1 MRRLSALLI
10 FLSLIAPSLADS
22 LSDKIGP
29 ILEKHCISC
38 HGPKKQKGG
47 ITLHDIDSLDSAFKK
62 YLLLENVI
70 AQVEH
75 EEMPPDDEDVL
86 PSDAERE
93 TLIKALSKV
102 VGRVKS
108 GDVPQRAGRVTLR
121 RLNRNEYHY
130 TVRDL
135 FGVTFNPSK
144 DFPVDGAGGEGFDN
158 MADALFSTPTLLE
171 KYLAAAKKVIAAVYA
186 DPDLKKKVIFSTPE
200 SPKDT
205 KAAAEIVLTYHA
217 TLAYRRRVSAED
229 LAPLLTA
236 FARGQQAGKNFEQ
249 SLRPPLTALLIN
261 PRFLFRAEHDE
272 PGKDEWPLNDFEI
285 ATRLSYF
292 LWSSVPD
299 SELFKLA
306 DEGKLREPKILHAQ
320 TLRMIASPKF
330 TALARH
336 FAGRWLEFEKMIE
349 HANPD
354 PKRFPTFTPELR
366 RSMYYESIEFFSHLI
381 RQNRPL
387 TELIDSDYTFANA
400 TLARHYGLKESVT
413 GSKLRKVPLHN
424 KNRGGVLGMGS
435 TLTSTSL
442 PLRTSPVHRGVWILD
457 TMLGDP
463 APPPPPDAG
472 ELPADDTK
480 ANGLTFRQQL
490 DLHRKDTKCANCHAR
505 IDPLGFGLENFDAIG
520 RWRTKDALGKPI
532 DSSALLPGDI
542 YFSNPH
548 ELKTLLMASK
558 DKFAAN
564 MTRKLISYATGR
576 SLEYY
581 DDVIVNKIV
590 TELSKKNYSSQELI
604 LQIINSRPFLNR
616 SKTR

>member
-1 MRRLSALLI
+1 
-10 FLSLIAPSLADS
+10 
-22 LSDKIGP
+22 
-29 ILEKHCISC
+29 
-38 HGPKKQKGG
+38 
-47 ITLHDIDSLDSAFKK
+47 
-62 YLLLENVI
+62 
-70 AQVEH
+70 
-75 EEMPPDDEDVL
+75 
-86 PSDAERE
+86 
-93 TLIKALSKV
+93 
-102 VGRVKS
+102 
-108 GDVPQRAGRVTLR
+108 
-121 RLNRNEYHY
+121 
-130 TVRDL
+130 
-135 FGVTFNPSK
+135 
-144 DFPVDGAGGEGFDN
+144 
-158 MADALFSTPTLLE
+158 
-171 KYLAAAKKVIAAVYA
+171 
-186 DPDLKKKVIFSTPE
+186 
-200 SPKDT
+200 
-205 KAAAEIVLTYHA
+205 
-217 TLAYRRRVSAED
+217 
-229 LAPLLTA
+229 
-236 FARGQQAGKNFEQ
+236 
-249 SLRPPLTALLIN
+249 
-261 PRFLFRAEHDE
+261 
-272 PGKDEWPLNDFEI
+272 
-285 ATRLSYF
+285 
-292 LWSSVPD
+292 
-299 SELFKLA
+299 
-306 DEGKLREPKILHAQ
+306 
-320 TLRMIASPKF
+320 
-330 TALARH
+330 
-336 FAGRWLEFEKMIE
+336 MIE

-490 DLHRKDTKCANCHAR
+490 DLHRKDTKGANCHAR

>member
-1 MRRLSALLI
+1 MRSFFITGLIALLI
-10 FLSLIAPSLADS
+10 SPLVADDF
-22 LSDKIGP
+22 SDQIKP

-47 ITLHDIDSLDSAFKK
+47 ITLHDIDSLDAGFKK
-62 YLLLENVI
+62 FRLLENVI
-70 AQVEH
+70 DQVEH

-86 PSDAERE
+86 PTDAERE

-102 VGRVKS
+102 VDRVKS
-108 GDVPQRAGRVTLR
+108 GNIPQRAGRVTLR

-171 KYLAAAKKVIAAVYA
+171 KYLAAAKKVVTAVYA
-186 DPDLKKKVIFSTPE
+186 NPTLKSKVIFATPE
-200 SPKDT
+200 SPNDA
-205 KAAAEIVLTYHA
+205 KAAAGKVLTYHA
-217 TLAYRRRVSAED
+217 TLAYRRRVSKDD
-229 LAPLLTA
+229 LAPLLNA
-236 FARGQQAGKNFEQ
+236 FAKGQQAGRNFEQ
-249 SLRPPLTALLIN
+249 SLRAPLTALLIN

-272 PGKDEWPLNDFEI
+272 SDKDEWPLNDFEL

-292 LWSSVPD
+292 LWSSMPD
-299 SELFKLA
+299 RELFKIA
-306 DEGKLREPKILHAQ
+306 DAGQLRDPKVLRAQ

-330 TALARH
+330 TNFARH
-336 FAGRWLEFEKMIE
+336 FAGRWLEFDKMIDQVD
-349 HANPD
+349 PD

-366 RSMYYESIEFFSHLI
+366 RSMYYESVEFFTHLI
-381 RQNRPL
+381 RQNRPF

-400 TLARHYGLKESVT
+400 TLAKHYGLKESVT
-413 GSKLRKVPLHN
+413 GNELRKVSLID
-424 KNRGGVLGMGS
+424 KNRGGILGMGS
-435 TLTSTSL
+435 TLTATSL

-457 TMLGDP
+457 AMLGDP

-480 ANGLTFRQQL
+480 AQGLTFRQQL
-490 DLHRKDTKCANCHAR
+490 DLHRKATQCASCHAR

-520 RWRTKDALGKPI
+520 RWRTKDANGKPV
-532 DSSALLPGDI
+532 DSSATLPGDI
-542 YFSNPH
+542 TFSTPQ
-548 ELKTLLMASK
+548 ELKALLMAGK

-576 SLEYY
+576 GLEYY
-581 DDVIVNKIV
+581 DEVTVNKIV
-590 TELSKKNYSSQELI
+590 AELPKKKDSSRELI
-604 LQIINSRPFLNR
+604 LQIVNSRPFLNR

>member
-1 MRRLSALLI
+1 MRPLSLLLI
-10 FLSLIAPSLADS
+10 LLTTIAPAVAD
-22 LSDKIGP
+22 DFANQIKP
-29 ILEKHCISC
+29 ILEKHCIAC
-38 HGPKKQKGG
+38 HGPDKQKGG
-47 ITLHDIDSLDSAFKK
+47 ITLHDIDSLDAGFKK
-62 YLLLENVI
+62 YHLLENVI
-70 AQVEH
+70 DQVKH

-86 PSDAERE
+86 PTDAERQ
-93 TLIKALSKV
+93 TLITALSKV
-102 VGRVKS
+102 VDRVKS

-144 DFPVDGAGGEGFDN
+144 DFPIDGAGGEGFDN

-171 KYLAAAKKVIAAVYA
+171 KYLLAAKKVIANVYT
-186 DPDLKKKVIFSTPE
+186 DPALRNKVIFT
-200 SPKDT
+200 SPKSPKEA
-205 KAAAEIVLTYHA
+205 KATAEKVLSYHA

-229 LAPLLTA
+229 LAPLLNA
-236 FARGQQAGKNFEQ
+236 FAKGHQAGQDFGQ
-249 SLRPPLTALLIN
+249 ALRAPLTALLIN

-272 PGKDEWPLNDFEI
+272 PGKDEWPLNDFEL

-292 LWSSVPD
+292 LWSSMPD
-299 SELFKLA
+299 HELFQLA
-306 DEGKLREPKILHAQ
+306 DEGKLRNSEVLRAQ
-320 TLRMIASPKF
+320 TLRMIADPKF
-330 TALARH
+330 TNFARH
-336 FAGRWLEFEKMIE
+336 FAGRWLEFEKMIDQ
-349 HANPD
+349 ADPD

-366 RSMYYESIEFFSHLI
+366 RSMYYESVAFFSHLI

-400 TLARHYGLKESVT
+400 TLAKHYGLSETVT
-413 GSKLRKVPLHN
+413 GSKLRKVSLKN
-424 KNRGGVLGMGS
+424 KNRGGILGMGS
-435 TLTSTSL
+435 TLTTTSL

-457 TMLGDP
+457 AMLGDP

-480 ANGLTFRQQL
+480 AKGLTFRQQL
-490 DLHRKDTKCANCHAR
+490 DLHRKATKCASCHAR

-520 RWRTKDALGKPI
+520 RWRTQDANGKPI
-532 DSSALLPGDI
+532 DSSATLPGDI
-542 YFSNPH
+542 NFSTPQ
-548 ELKTLLMASK
+548 ELKALLLAGK

-576 SLEYY
+576 ALEYY
-581 DDVIVNKIV
+581 DEVTINQIVAELPKNKYA
-590 TELSKKNYSSQELI
+590 TRELI

-616 SKTR
+616 SATR